1 MKHKS
6 LSQMNREKRID
17 RDRGTSPAVLR
28 SSGPKQRPERVATTL
43 GVSDG
48 ESIRRDVPA
57 DEMKPMTLQEEYRN
71 ADVPMPND
79 LLDASNTE
87 EFKYNKKQTEEYVFR
102 PWDDLVDASNTEEFK
117 DNKNVFKD
125 KTISDDYKSGGAYR
139 ALLKMFHN
147 NLKEE
152 NDNNKKRSK
161 RV

>member
-6 LSQMNREKRID
+6 LSQMNKEKRID

-28 SSGPKQRPERVATTL
+28 SSEPKQRPERVATTL
-43 GVSDG
+43 GVRDG
-48 ESIRRDVPA
+48 ESIRRDVPSN
-57 DEMKPMTLQEEYRN
+57 EMKPMTLQEEYRN

-79 LLDASNTE
+79 LL
-87 EFKYNKKQTEEYVFR
+87 
-102 PWDDLVDASNTEEFK
+102 DASNTEEFK

-147 NLKEE
+147 NLKEG

>member
-28 SSGPKQRPERVATTL
+28 SSEPKQRPERVATTL
-43 GVSDG
+43 GVRDG
-48 ESIRRDVPA
+48 ESIRRDVPSN
-57 DEMKPMTLQEEYRN
+57 EMKPMTLQEEYRN

-87 EFKYNKKQTEEYVFR
+87 EFK
-102 PWDDLVDASNTEEFK
+102 

-125 KTISDDYKSGGAYR
+125 KTISDEYKSGGAYR

-161 RV
+161 GV